1 MERHQSKFLGL
12 WILAIAATLASLA
25 LAYVQLD
32 DLPSLGVFFGP
43 ELTVR
48 RVAVDPEQAA
58 DRQKFKRGDR
68 LVALQGQSI
77 ENLRDLRAILENLPE
92 PKPEQEDAKS
102 KQRAPTQHVVSYQLV
117 RPLYQFGVLLQGDDL
132 EPTELPAGVEPT
144 DQLVTINNQKLPT
157 KVGPEAVRSITA
169 SRPDA
174 LLGFEREN
182 AVFQGEMQIPE
193 PGRPYGVLICFGVAL
208 LVLVV
213 LWRFRAESLHPG
225 SALAV
230 AFETLGFSWIAFL
243 AFEYQWVMSDY
254 AMASIIIISMALMR
268 PFALISRGLAVR
280 GESAAGWWALALGTF
295 GAGFVLYM
303 MHNGM
308 LDSAEHALRIGA
320 MIPAGFTMYE
330 LFVSFES
337 DNSDSPLG
345 EGAGYLTL
353 IVGLSL
359 FATGLAYSLE
369 PVVFLE
375 DRWRWFAGV
384 ILGLM
389 WFGDLLFCLRGVPR
403 GSYAE
408 VATEADRHA
417 LVSEFLLVAN
427 DAMPESRL
435 GFVMQRRDGAVILRP
450 ESGGLE
456 LEEAPDSLRDAL
468 EILMQE
474 DARIPLPHN
483 VERAAHPLGGI
494 ADTLRIT
501 LALRLQPPADGVVVE
516 DCELLLLAIDQ
527 SGDEQLFRPEHELID
542 EIREMI
548 TAEVWTA
555 ALIEGIRGLDEL
567 RQEAD
572 EDQTDLLQQEV
583 SQLTNRNESL
593 HEQVQELEQLRDAQ
607 AELIEE
613 QEAELGPSL
622 PGFAGQFPVAPPE
635 FHSLLEP
642 QLVEALDFLLDDGEP
657 IALAGAP
664 GTGKSFAART
674 AARIEGL
681 SRVVTYDAASRDE
694 DEQALHLFGQDRES
708 GDGLVDKVEGSGLL
722 VEGAQTLSDVLL
734 VRLCEASERVGFRL
748 YLAFDQEDAEAR
760 SPLDGREAEVLELL
774 EHREMVIPSLS
785 QRPAVVERVLLYFL
799 EQSSLR
805 RNRDVRDFSDTALE
819 ALLAY
824 DFPGE
829 LDQARVEV
837 DLAVSRA
844 SDRLV
849 RFDDL
854 SLEVR
859 QASGWS

>member
-1 MERHQSKFLGL
+1 MEQHQSKFLGL

-25 LAYVQLD
+25 FAYIQLD
-32 DLPSLGVFFGP
+32 DLPDLGVFFGP

-92 PKPEQEDAKS
+92 PEQKPDDEKAASPSNE
-102 KQRAPTQHVVSYQLV
+102 HVVSYQLV
-117 RPLYQFGVLLQGDDL
+117 RPLYQFSVLLQGDDL

-169 SRPDA
+169 SRPEA

-182 AVFQGEMQIPE
+182 AVFQGEMQIAE

-213 LWRFRAESLHPG
+213 LWRFRDESLHPG

-243 AFEYQWVMSDY
+243 AFEYQWVMSDLG
-254 AMASIIIISMALMR
+254 MASVIILSMALMR
-268 PFALISRGLAVR
+268 PFALISRGLAAR
-280 GESAAGWWALALGTF
+280 SESVAGWWALALGIF

-337 DNSDSPLG
+337 DSSDSPLG

-408 VATEADRHA
+408 VATRSDRQA
-417 LVSEFLLVAN
+417 LISEFLHVAN
-427 DAMPESRL
+427 EAMPESRL
-435 GFVMQRRDGAVILRP
+435 GFVMHRRDGAVILRP
-450 ESGGLE
+450 EGDALE
-456 LEEAPDSLRDAL
+456 LEEAPDALRDAL

-501 LALRLQPPADGVVVE
+501 LALRLQPPVDGVIV
-516 DCELLLLAIDQ
+516 DGCDLLLLGIDQ
-527 SGDEQLFRPEHELID
+527 SDDEEVLRPHHELID

-555 ALIEGIRGLDEL
+555 TLIEGIRGLNELEDEAG
-567 RQEAD
+567 ED
-572 EDQTDLLQQEV
+572 ETALLQQEV

-593 HEQVQELEQLRDAQ
+593 FEQVRQLEELRDAQ
-607 AELIEE
+607 AALIEE

-622 PGFAGQFPVAPPE
+622 PGFAGQLPVAPPE
-635 FHSLLEP
+635 YHSLLEP
-642 QLVEALDFLLDDGEP
+642 QLVEALDFLLDDSEP

-674 AARIEGL
+674 AARLEGL
-681 SRVVTYDAASRDE
+681 ARVVTYDAAIYEE
-694 DEQALHLFGQDRES
+694 DEQALHLFGQNRES

-722 VEGAQTLSDVLL
+722 IEGAQALSDVFL
-734 VRLCEASERVGFRL
+734 VRVCEASERVGFRL
-748 YLAFDQEDAEAR
+748 YLAFDQEEAEAR

-785 QRPAVVERVLLYFL
+785 QRPAVVELILLYFL
-799 EQSSLR
+799 EESARR

-837 DLAVSRA
+837 DLAVGRA